1 MADLQNNPQQIVDDA
16 SKKLEADPLPPAEP
30 ETIVIAPH
38 PKDDQPLAEK
48 PGKPPKKKGNKGM
61 LIGMLL
67 FFILTLPVAIY
78 YGSQKY
84 TQITEQRGRASGEP
98 CTQKST
104 TGKCGDFSCYTQ
116 TSASTCDTECC
127 NWTGG
132 SSGGGSSG
140 GNNGCPNDSKLLN
153 ECFGGAA
160 GNPGGCGGFGCGANE
175 QRNMQCCYTNGC
187 PTDEEAYICKGPG
200 AKWETRG
207 DCFFDPSCGS
217 PAATNTPAP
226 TNTTAPIATNTPVP
240 TATNAP
246 TATETPQATATP
258 TERVIYVQQPAERV
272 VYVQQPTSTRVIAQA
287 PIATATQRPTPKV
300 PVSGT
305 FDVKAIV
312 ITVGSVLLLALGLI
326 L

>member
-246 TATETPQATATP
+246 TATEIPQATATP